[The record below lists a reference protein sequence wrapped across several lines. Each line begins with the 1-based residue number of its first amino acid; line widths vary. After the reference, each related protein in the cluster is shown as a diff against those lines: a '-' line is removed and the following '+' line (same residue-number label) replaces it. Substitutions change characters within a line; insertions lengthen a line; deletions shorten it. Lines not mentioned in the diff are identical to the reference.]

1 MDILIRGLCEQYIDY
16 KLEESQIRAVR
27 DLIECV
33 ELPVSTEDVLFG
45 YFLGAADS
53 QLRNF
58 TLTVYNRVPEKEEIE
73 YFQEILVRRTPEI
86 IARIIN
92 LTPFD
97 EGEGDLKALDE
108 GDGEISNGELQ
119 EILLDEP
126 EEIEPE
132 TEESIVSEIELSPVA
147 TIDGSEGSAES
158 MKFSFKSRSV
168 KKPVIA
174 VLGIPVKK

>member
-1 MDILIRGLCEQYIDY
+1 MDILIRGLCEQFIDY

-27 DLIECV
+27 DLIDSV
-33 ELPVSTEDVLFG
+33 ELPVSTEDVLLG

-58 TLTVYNRVPEKEEIE
+58 TMTVYNRAPEKEENE

-97 EGEGDLKALDE
+97 EDDE
-108 GDGEISNGELQ
+108 EISEGELQ
-119 EILLDEP
+119 EILLNEP

-132 TEESIVSEIELSPVA
+132 TEEPIVPEIELSPVA
-147 TIDGSEGSAES
+147 TIDASEGSAEG
-158 MKFSFKSRSV
+158 MKFSFKSRSL
-168 KKPVIA
+168 KKQVET

>member
-27 DLIECV
+27 DLIDSV
-33 ELPVSTEDVLFG
+33 ELPVSTEDVLLG

-58 TLTVYNRVPEKEEIE
+58 TMTVYNRAPEKDEIE

-92 LTPFD
+92 LIPFD
-97 EGEGDLKALDE
+97 EGEDDLEALDE
-108 GDGEISNGELQ
+108 GDEEISEDELQ

-126 EEIEPE
+126 EEIE
-132 TEESIVSEIELSPVA
+132 TEEPIVSEIELSPVA
-147 TIDGSEGSAES
+147 TIDNSEGSAES

-168 KKPVIA
+168 KKPVA
-174 VLGIPVKK
+174 TVLGIPVKK

>member
-1 MDILIRGLCEQYIDY
+1 LCEQYIDY

-27 DLIECV
+27 DLIDSV
-33 ELPVSTEDVLFG
+33 ELPVSTEDVLLG

-58 TLTVYNRVPEKEEIE
+58 TMTVYNRAPEKEENE

-97 EGEGDLKALDE
+97 EGEDDLMALVE
-108 GDGEISNGELQ
+108 GDEKISEDELQ

-132 TEESIVSEIELSPVA
+132 TDEPIVSEIELSPVA
-147 TIDGSEGSAES
+147 TIDASEGSVES

-168 KKPVIA
+168 KKPVA
-174 VLGIPVKK
+174 TVLGIPVKK

>member
-27 DLIECV
+27 DLIDSV
-33 ELPVSTEDVLFG
+33 ELPVSTEDVLLG

-58 TLTVYNRVPEKEEIE
+58 TMTVYNRAPEKEENE

-97 EGEGDLKALDE
+97 EGEDDLETLDE
-108 GDGEISNGELQ
+108 GNEEINEDELQ
-119 EILLDEP
+119 EILLDET
-126 EEIEPE
+126 EEVEPE
-132 TEESIVSEIELSPVA
+132 TEEPIVSEIELSPVA
-147 TIDGSEGSAES
+147 TIDDSEGSAES
-158 MKFSFKSRSV
+158 MKFSFKARSV
-168 KKPVIA
+168 KKPVA
-174 VLGIPVKK
+174 TVLGIPVKK